1 MGYIFFKSQS
11 IETLF
16 ITFFF
21 PKNLNLYVNVYCVTI
36 NISILSIMVIK
47 IYYVVK
53 FNQEFLSY
61 FM

>member
-21 PKNLNLYVNVYCVTI
+21 KLLFSQNLNLYVNIYCLDRYFHFI
-36 NISILSIMVIK
+36 NSDNQNILYRVI
-47 IYYVVK
+47 
-53 FNQEFLSY
+53 
-61 FM
+61 